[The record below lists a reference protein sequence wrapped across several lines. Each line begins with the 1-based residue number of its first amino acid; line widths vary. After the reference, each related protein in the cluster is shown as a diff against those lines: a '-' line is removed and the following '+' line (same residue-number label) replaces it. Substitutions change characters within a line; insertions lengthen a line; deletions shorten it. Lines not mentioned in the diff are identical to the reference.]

1 MKIDRRS
8 FLALSIGG
16 AAGTALTPLPWKLMD
31 DVSIW
36 SQNWPWTPVPAKGEN
51 SYAFTSCTLCPG
63 GCGLMI
69 RMVGDRAVKIEG
81 LEGHPV
87 NDGGAC
93 VLGLSGLQLLYG
105 ATRVEGPLKRTGKR
119 GAGQWKKISWDAA
132 LAEVAEKL
140 GRLRENG
147 QAHTV
152 ACITGGKQGTVPAL
166 FKRFMTV
173 YGSPNSM
180 TTPSVSDTQEMV
192 LQVMHGV
199 EGQLGYDV
207 ENADYILSFGSG
219 LIEGW
224 GSPVR
229 MFRAN
234 SAWRENRVKVV
245 QVEPRLSNTAAKSDQ
260 WIPIIP
266 GTEAALAMGIA
277 HVMIKE
283 SLVNSDFVENYTEGY
298 AGWKK
303 MVLDEYAPEKVAA
316 ITGIDTMVIV
326 KLAREF
332 AGADNPLALCGRGNG
347 ETPGSLAEA
356 MAVHTINALAG
367 NINQEGGV
375 VAVPIPEYTAWPET
389 GLDNTA
395 QIGMAKERVDGAGS
409 SAFALAASLLN
420 RFAAGVMAAR
430 DYPVNALLVSGANPA
445 YSTANAK
452 AFKTA
457 MEKIPYVVSFSSYMD
472 ETAMQ
477 SDLILPNHVFLERY
491 EDIPVAAGMHKPM
504 IGMTQPVVWPLHDT
518 KNAGDAII
526 DLASVMGGSIAEA
539 FPWDSYEACL
549 EEVLGDKWDALNEDG
564 LWQDEEFQPAG
575 WGEAFA
581 TASGKFE
588 FMNPDLGVMPS
599 YVPLNLEGNAST
611 FPLLLLPFDSMRLA
625 SGFISN
631 PPFVTKTVEDT
642 ILKGKDVLVEVNPA
656 TAKSLGLAD
665 GKPATLITPKGEARV
680 RIHYYNGIM
689 PGVVAM
695 PRGLGHTTDDKYTAG
710 KGVNFNELIGPVED
724 RASGLD
730 KAWGVRAKLAKA

>member
-8 FLALSIGG
+8 FLAFSIGG
-16 AAGTALTPLPWKLMD
+16 AAGTALTPIPWKLMD

-51 SYAFTSCTLCPG
+51 SYAYTSCTLCPG
-63 GCGLMI
+63 ACGLMV

-87 NDGGAC
+87 NDGGVC

-105 ATRVEGPLKRTGKR
+105 ATRVKGPLKRVGKR
-119 GAGQWKKISWDAA
+119 GAGHWKKISWEEALSIMTVK
-132 LAEVAEKL
+132 LAE
-140 GRLRENG
+140 LRAAN
-147 QAHTV
+147 QSHTV
-152 ACITGGKQGTVPAL
+152 ACITGSKQGTVPAL

-173 YGSPNSM
+173 YGSPNVM
-180 TTPSVSDTQEMV
+180 TTPSVNDTTEMA

-199 EGQLGYDV
+199 EAQAGYDV

-229 MFRAN
+229 MFKAN
-234 SAWRENRVKVV
+234 SAWRENGVKVV
-245 QVEPRLSNTAAKSDQ
+245 QIEPRLSNTAAKSDQ
-260 WIPIIP
+260 WIPINP

-283 SLVNSDFVENYTEGY
+283 SLVNNDFVENYTEGY

-303 MVLDEYAPEKVAA
+303 MVLDEYAPEKVAS
-316 ITGIDTMVIV
+316 ITGIDKMVIV

-332 AGADNPLALCGRGNG
+332 AGAGKPLALCGRGNG

-375 VAVPIPEYTAWPET
+375 FAVPMPAYDAWPESA
-389 GLDNTA
+389 LDNAA
-395 QIGMAKERVDGAGS
+395 QNGMAKGRIDGAGS
-409 SAFALAASLLN
+409 GDFPLAASLLN

-430 DYPVNALLVSGANPA
+430 DYPVNALLVSGANPV
-445 YSTANAK
+445 YSTPDAK
-452 AFKTA
+452 AFKKA
-457 MEKIPYVVSFSSYMD
+457 VEKIPFVVSFSSYMD

-477 SDLILPNHVFLERY
+477 SDLILPNHIYLERY
-491 EDIPVAAGMHKPM
+491 EDVPMAAGMQKPM
-504 IGMTQPVVWPLHDT
+504 VGMTKPVVWPLHNT
-518 KNAGDAII
+518 KNVGDTII
-526 DLASVMGGSIAEA
+526 ELANAMGGSIGDA

-549 EEVLGDKWDALNEDG
+549 EAVLGEKWDVLSEDG

-588 FMNPDLGVMPS
+588 FMNPDMGLMPS

-611 FPLLLLPFDSMRLA
+611 FPLVLMPFDSMRLA
-625 SGFISN
+625 SGFISD
-631 PPFVTKTVEDT
+631 PPFVIKTVEDT

-665 GKPATLITPKGEARV
+665 GKPATLSTPKGEARV

-689 PGVVAM
+689 PGVVAI

-710 KGVNFNELIGPVED
+710 KGVNFNELIGPVAD

-730 KAWGVRAKLAKA
+730 TAWGVRAKLAKA

>member
-63 GCGLMI
+63 GCGLMV
-69 RMVGDRAVKIEG
+69 RMVGNRAVKIEG

-87 NDGGAC
+87 NDGGVC

-105 ATRVEGPLKRTGKR
+105 GTRVEGPLKRTGKR
-119 GAGQWKKISWDAA
+119 GAGHWKKISWDAA

-140 GRLRENG
+140 GQLREND

-152 ACITGGKQGTVPAL
+152 ACITGSKHGTVPAL

-173 YGSPNSM
+173 YGSPNMM
-180 TTPSVSDTQEMV
+180 TTPSVSDTLEMA

-199 EGQLGYDV
+199 EAQVGYDM

-234 SAWRENRVKVV
+234 SAWQDNGVKVV

-260 WIPIIP
+260 WIHINP

-283 SLVNSDFVENYTEGY
+283 SLINNEFVENYTEGY

-332 AGADNPLALCGRGNG
+332 ARADKPLALCGRGNG

-375 VAVPIPEYTAWPET
+375 FAVPIPEYTAWPET
-389 GLDNTA
+389 GLDSTA

-409 SAFALAASLLN
+409 SPFTLASSLLN
-420 RFAAGVMAAR
+420 RFAAGAMAAK
-430 DYPVNALLVSGANPA
+430 DYPVNALLVSGANPV
-445 YSTANAK
+445 YSTADAK
-452 AFKTA
+452 AFKKA

-491 EDIPVAAGMHKPM
+491 EDIPVAAGMHRPM
-504 IGMTQPVVWPLHDT
+504 VGMTQPVVWPLHNT
-518 KNAGDAII
+518 KNVGDAII
-526 DLASVMGGSIAEA
+526 ELAGTMGGNIGDA

-588 FMNPDLGVMPS
+588 FMNPDMGVMPS
-599 YVPLNLEGNAST
+599 YVPLSLEGNAST
-611 FPLLLLPFDSMRLA
+611 FPLVLMPFDSMRLA
-625 SGFISN
+625 SGYISD
-631 PPFVTKTVEDT
+631 PPFVIKTVEDT

-665 GKPATLITPKGEARV
+665 GKPATLSTPKGEARV
-680 RIHYYNGIM
+680 LVHYYNGIM
-689 PGVVAM
+689 PGVVAI
-695 PRGLGHTTDDKYTAG
+695 PRGLGHTTKDKYMTG
-710 KGVNFNELIGPVED
+710 KGVNFNELIGSVED

-730 KAWGVRAKLAKA
+730 TAWGIRAKLSKA

>member
-16 AAGTALTPLPWKLMD
+16 AAGTALTPLPWKMMD

-51 SYAFTSCTLCPG
+51 NYAFTSCTLCPG
-63 GCGLMI
+63 GCGLMV

-87 NDGGAC
+87 NDGGVC

-105 ATRVEGPLKRTGKR
+105 ATRVKGPLKRVGKR
-119 GAGQWKKISWDAA
+119 GAGHWKKISWDAA

-140 GRLRENG
+140 GRLRDDN
-147 QAHTV
+147 QSHTV
-152 ACITGGKQGTVPAL
+152 ACITGSKQGTVPAM

-173 YGSPNSM
+173 YGSPNVM
-180 TTPSVSDTQEMV
+180 TTPSVSDTLEMA

-199 EGQLGYDV
+199 EAQAGYDL

-234 SAWRENRVKVV
+234 SAWRENGVKVV

-260 WIPIIP
+260 WIPINP

-283 SLVNSDFVENYTEGY
+283 SLINNDFVENYTEGY

-316 ITGIDTMVIV
+316 ITGIDKMMIV
-326 KLAREF
+326 KVAREF
-332 AGADNPLALCGRGNG
+332 ARAKKPLALCGRGNG

-356 MAVHTINALAG
+356 MAVHTVNALVG

-375 VAVPIPEYTAWPET
+375 AAVPVPEYTAWPET
-389 GLDNTA
+389 GLDWIARN
-395 QIGMAKERVDGAGS
+395 GMAEDRVDGAGS
-409 SAFALAASLLN
+409 DAFPLAASLLN
-420 RFAAGVMAAR
+420 RFAAGAVSAKK
-430 DYPVNALLVSGANPA
+430 YPVNALLVSGANPV
-445 YSTANAK
+445 YSTADAK

-504 IGMTQPVVWPLHDT
+504 VGMTQPVVWPLHNT
-518 KNAGDAII
+518 KNVGDAII
-526 DLASVMGGSIAEA
+526 ELAGAMGGSIGDA

-549 EEVLGDKWDALNEDG
+549 EEVLGGRRDALNKEG

-575 WGEAFA
+575 WGEAFS

-588 FMNPDLGVMPS
+588 FMNPDVGVMPS
-599 YVPLNLEGNAST
+599 YVPLSLEGNAST
-611 FPLLLLPFDSMRLA
+611 FPLVLMPFDSMRLA
-625 SGFISN
+625 SGYISD
-631 PPFVTKTVEDT
+631 PPFVIKTVEDT

-665 GKPATLITPKGEARV
+665 GKPAKLSTPKGEARV
-680 RIHYYNGIM
+680 LVHYYNGIM
-689 PGVVAM
+689 PGVVAI
-695 PRGLGHTTDDKYTAG
+695 PRGLGHVTNDKYMTG
-710 KGVNFNELIGPVED
+710 KGVNFNELIGSVED
-724 RASGLD
+724 GASGLD
-730 KAWGVRAKLAKA
+730 TAWGIRAKLTKA

>member
-8 FLALSIGG
+8 FLALAVGG
-16 AAGTALTPLPWKLMD
+16 AAGTALTPLPWKLTD
-31 DVSIW
+31 DSSIW
-36 SQNWPWTPVPAKGEN
+36 SQNWPWTPVPEKGEN
-51 SYAFTSCTLCPG
+51 SYAFTACTLCPG
-63 GCGLMI
+63 GCGLMV

-87 NDGGAC
+87 NDGGVC

-105 ATRVEGPLKRTGKR
+105 STRVKTPLKRVGKR
-119 GAGQWKKISWDAA
+119 GQGHWKKISWEAA

-140 GRLRENG
+140 GQLRDDN
-147 QAHTV
+147 QSHTV
-152 ACITGGKQGTVPAL
+152 ACITGSKHGTIPAL

-173 YGSPNSM
+173 YGSPNVM
-180 TTPSVSDTQEMV
+180 TTPSVGDTLEMA

-199 EGQLGYDV
+199 EAQAGYDV

-224 GSPVR
+224 GAPVR

-234 SAWRENRVKVV
+234 SAWRENGTKVV

-260 WIPIIP
+260 WIPINP

-277 HVMIKE
+277 HVMMKE
-283 SLVNSDFVENYTEGY
+283 SLVNNDFVESYTEGY
-298 AGWKK
+298 TGWKK
-303 MVLDEYAPEKVAA
+303 MVLDEYAPEKVAS
-316 ITGIDTMVIV
+316 ITGIDKMVIV
-326 KLAREF
+326 KVAREF
-332 AGADNPLALCGRGNG
+332 AGAGKPLALCGRGNG

-356 MAVHTINALAG
+356 MAVHTVNALVG

-375 VAVPIPEYTAWPET
+375 VAVPIPEYAAWPET

-395 QIGMAKERVDGAGS
+395 QIGMAKDRVDGAGS
-409 SAFALAASLLN
+409 DAFPLAASLLN
-420 RFAAGVMAAR
+420 RFAAGAMSAK
-430 DYPVNALLVSGANPA
+430 DYPVNALLVSGTNPV
-445 YSTANAK
+445 YSTPGANDFKK
-452 AFKTA
+452 AV
-457 MEKIPYVVSFSSYMD
+457 EKIPFVVSFSSYMD

-477 SDLILPNHVFLERY
+477 ADLILPNHVYLERY
-491 EDIPVAAGMHKPM
+491 EDIPVMAGLQKPM
-504 IGMTQPVVWPLHDT
+504 VELTQPVVFPMHDT

-526 DLASVMGGSIAEA
+526 ELSNAMGGSIGDA
-539 FPWDSYEACL
+539 FPWESYEACL
-549 EEVLGDKWDALNEDG
+549 EETLGDKWDVLSEDG
-564 LWQDEEFQPAG
+564 LWEDEAFQPAG

-588 FMNPDLGVMPS
+588 FMNPDMDLMPS

-611 FPLLLLPFDSMRLA
+611 FPLLLMPFDSMRLA
-625 SGFISN
+625 SGFISD
-631 PPFVTKTVEDT
+631 PPFVIKAVEDT
-642 ILKGKDVLVEVNPA
+642 ILKGKDACVEVNPA

-665 GKPATLITPKGEARV
+665 GKPATLSTPKGEARV
-680 RIHYYNGIM
+680 RIYHYHGIM
-689 PGVVAM
+689 PGVVAI
-695 PRGLGHTTDDKYTAG
+695 PRGLGHSADDKYMAG

-730 KAWGVRAKLAKA
+730 MAWGVRAKLAKA

>member
-63 GCGLMI
+63 GCGLMV

-81 LEGHPV
+81 LKGHPV
-87 NDGGAC
+87 NDGGVC

-105 ATRVEGPLKRTGKR
+105 HTRVKAPLKRVGKR
-119 GAGQWKKISWDAA
+119 GEGHWKKISWEAA

-140 GRLRENG
+140 GQLRDDN
-147 QAHTV
+147 QSHTV
-152 ACITGGKQGTVPAL
+152 ACITGNKHGTIPAM

-173 YGSPNSM
+173 YGSPNVM
-180 TTPSVSDTQEMV
+180 TTPSVSDTLEMA
-192 LQVMHGV
+192 LLVMHGV
-199 EGQLGYDV
+199 EAQAGYDV

-234 SAWRENRVKVV
+234 SAWKESGTKVV
-245 QVEPRLSNTAAKSDQ
+245 QIESRLSNTAAKSDQ
-260 WIPIIP
+260 WIPINP

-283 SLVNSDFVENYTEGY
+283 SRINNDFVENFTEGY

-316 ITGIDTMVIV
+316 ITGIDKMVIV

-332 AGADNPLALCGRGNG
+332 AGAAKPLALCGRSNG

-356 MAVHTINALAG
+356 MAVHTVNALVG

-375 VAVPIPEYTAWPET
+375 IAVPTPEYTEWPET
-389 GLDNTA
+389 GMDSLA
-395 QIGMAKERVDGAGS
+395 QNGMAKDRVDGAGS
-409 SAFALAASLLN
+409 NAFPLAASLLN
-420 RFAAGVMAAR
+420 RFSAGVIGAK
-430 DYPVNALLVSGANPA
+430 DYPVNALLVSGANPV
-445 YSTANAK
+445 YSTPDAQGFKK
-452 AFKTA
+452 AV
-457 MEKIPYVVSFSSYMD
+457 EKIPFVVSFSSYMD

-477 SDLILPNHVFLERY
+477 SDLILPNHVYLERY
-491 EDIPVAAGMHKPM
+491 EDIPVTAGLQKPM
-504 IGMTQPVVWPLHDT
+504 VGMVQPVVFPMHDT
-518 KNAGDAII
+518 KQAGDVVIE
-526 DLASVMGGSIAEA
+526 LARAMGDSIGDA
-539 FPWDSYEACL
+539 FPWESYEACL
-549 EEVLGDKWDALNEDG
+549 EEVFGDKWDVLSEEG
-564 LWQDEEFQPAG
+564 LWQDESFEPAG
-575 WGEAFA
+575 WGEAFQ

-588 FMNPDLGVMPS
+588 FMNTAMGLMPS
-599 YVPLNLEGNAST
+599 YVPLNLEGNASS
-611 FPLLLLPFDSMRLA
+611 FPLVLMPFDSMRLA
-625 SGFISN
+625 SGFISD
-631 PPFVTKTVEDT
+631 PPFVIKTVEDT
-642 ILKGKDVLVEVNPA
+642 ILKGKDVCLEINPA

-665 GKPATLITPKGEARV
+665 GKSAKLSTPKGEARV
-680 RIHYYNGIM
+680 RIYHYNGIM

-695 PRGLGHTTDDKYTAG
+695 PRGLGHTADDKYMSG
-710 KGVNFNELIGPVED
+710 KGVNFNELIGPVDD

-730 KAWGVRAKLAKA
+730 TAWGVRAKLAKA